1 MLNWILLWT
10 CGEMSRDANP
20 RILTWNATD
29 ATLQSLGFWPLW
41 CQAALTKV
49 GFPQAMQSKSVRW
62 PRCCRN
68 YLPPLRTPAIFD
80 ANILAIQLDSILIP
94 LISGHFEWPWK
105 SMEWCNHP
113 TWSLRSTSSRA
124 VGAWSCSWLLWLG
137 RQRKELQQLTDEI
150 EHRISFDSLDDIS
163 RHLYDWS
170 INLVISVHSWS
181 KPNQKIIEPLM
192 FFCRKPGQRNCRPWC
207 EIATFCCWMSP
218 PITWTHGESHPRK
231 VKKCMGNEKYVYNI
245 FGQTPNSNSINQS
258 LPPRAL
264 SLSLSQSMLR
274 IYDHVWDFNSLFQ
287 GTLNLRGL
295 PEFLGLAV
303 GSCLCPVPWQ
313 DKESV
318 EWLSEYLRS
327 MTRTTLMVISHD
339 PTFLN
344 KVCTDIIQPLALNYL
359 MISSLG
365 CRWSETQGSYKAFCL
380 LPCPTLTAGTRN
392 PELPLEGRPRH
403 MAWCF

>member
-62 PRCCRN
+62 PRCCQN

-137 RQRKELQQLTDEI
+137 RQRNCNNWRMKLNI
-150 EHRISFDSLDDIS
+150 GYH
-163 RHLYDWS
+163 S
-170 INLVISVHSWS
+170 IH
-181 KPNQKIIEPLM
+181 
-192 FFCRKPGQRNCRPWC
+192 
-207 EIATFCCWMSP
+207 
-218 PITWTHGESHPRK
+218 
-231 VKKCMGNEKYVYNI
+231 
-245 FGQTPNSNSINQS
+245 
-258 LPPRAL
+258 
-264 SLSLSQSMLR
+264 
-274 IYDHVWDFNSLFQ
+274 
-287 GTLNLRGL
+287 
-295 PEFLGLAV
+295 
-303 GSCLCPVPWQ
+303 
-313 DKESV
+313 
-318 EWLSEYLRS
+318 
-327 MTRTTLMVISHD
+327 
-339 PTFLN
+339 
-344 KVCTDIIQPLALNYL
+344 
-359 MISSLG
+359 
-365 CRWSETQGSYKAFCL
+365 
-380 LPCPTLTAGTRN
+380 
-392 PELPLEGRPRH
+392 
-403 MAWCF
+403 